1 MIQIEGAG
9 NGKAD
14 LLPVMILGP
23 TASGKS
29 ELALGMAQSLGG
41 EIINADAMQVYRGLD
56 IGTGKIPAKDR
67 LRIPHHL
74 LDVLEPGAVFSAGEF
89 RRRTLACIDEIRSRG
104 KRPILVGGTGFYL
117 RALAKSL
124 APIAPVPG
132 SVRESL
138 NTLMRRRGTRV
149 MHRMLE
155 VLDPPAALKIAPSDR
170 QRIERALEV
179 MLASGRRFSSQQEG
193 EMTGGDRLLFLKIGL
208 NLPRPVLWKRIE
220 ERVGRMVA
228 EGWLEEVGSLLAQGV
243 SPEAHA
249 MKSIGYRE
257 MAQVVEGLATLETAT
272 ELIIT
277 RTRQFAKRQM
287 TWFRR
292 EEGIF
297 WVDGLVAEIAGR
309 ASLNYIRDKDKE
321 KIK

>member
-1 MIQIEGAG
+1 MDGM
-9 NGKAD
+9 AD
-14 LLPVMILGP
+14 LLPIMILGP

-29 ELALGMAQSLGG
+29 ELALSLAESLGG

-56 IGTGKIPAKDR
+56 IGTGKISATDR
-67 LRIPHHL
+67 RRIPHHL
-74 LDVLEPGAVFSAGEF
+74 LDILDPGEVFSAGEF
-89 RRRTLACIDEIRSRG
+89 RRRTLACADEIRSRG
-104 KRPILVGGTGFYL
+104 KRPLLVGGTGLYL

-124 APIAPVPG
+124 APIAPVHA
-132 SVRESL
+132 SVRRSL
-138 NTLMRRRGTRV
+138 NALLRRRGTRD
-149 MHRMLE
+149 MHHMLE

-179 MLASGRRFSSQQEG
+179 ILASGRRFSSHQEG
-193 EMTGGDRLLFLKIGL
+193 EMSGEDRVPFLKIGL
-208 NLPRPVLWKRIE
+208 NLPRPILWKRIE

-228 EGWLEEVGSLLAQGV
+228 QGWLEEVRRLLDQGV
-243 SPEAHA
+243 SAETHA
-249 MKSIGYRE
+249 MKSIGYQE
-257 MAQVVEGLATLETAT
+257 MAQVVRGLIPLEAAT
-272 ELIIT
+272 ERTII

-287 TWFRR
+287 TWFRH
-292 EEGIF
+292 EQGIF